1 MYTFSQDLKS
11 DKINQRSKMRQLGS
25 SFTIQSFTHIDIKN
39 RHNLLGC
46 IDQYLGAICDESPL
60 FKQHYLWQ
68 YVQLL
73 HNRLLYRC
81 TSI

>member
-1 MYTFSQDLKS
+1 MIVF
-11 DKINQRSKMRQLGS
+11 RQTRDETKKTYCPIS
-25 SFTIQSFTHIDIKN
+25 
-39 RHNLLGC
+39 
-46 IDQYLGAICDESPL
+46 LGAICNELPL

>member
-1 MYTFSQDLKS
+1 MEQLLFNVKS
-11 DKINQRSKMRQLGS
+11 AGHNNKSH
-25 SFTIQSFTHIDIKN
+25 IQSFRIYIINHQE
-39 RHNLLGC
+39 GS
-46 IDQYLGAICDESPL
+46 ICDESPL

>member
-1 MYTFSQDLKS
+1 
-11 DKINQRSKMRQLGS
+11 MRLGS
-25 SFTIQSFTHIDIKN
+25 IS
-39 RHNLLGC
+39 
-46 IDQYLGAICDESPL
+46 YESPL

-81 TSI
+81 TSILRGNVNGLSKIS